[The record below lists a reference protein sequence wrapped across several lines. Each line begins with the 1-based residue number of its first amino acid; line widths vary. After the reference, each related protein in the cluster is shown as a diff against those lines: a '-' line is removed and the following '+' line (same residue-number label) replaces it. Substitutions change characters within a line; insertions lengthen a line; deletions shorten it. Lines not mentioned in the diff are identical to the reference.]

1 MHADGAD
8 QVYGGEITIKTCYE
22 GIKGQNMEISG
33 GTIDITASDD
43 GLNAA
48 GGNDQSGMGGFGGDM
63 FSADEDAWITI
74 SGGTVTIDATGDGI
88 DSNGDLTVSGGN
100 IFVSGPSD
108 NGNGA
113 LDYNGTAT
121 ITGGTLVAAGMSG
134 MEQNFGSDSTQGSLM
149 MNLTDNQSR
158 KITLEDADGNTLVSY
173 TPMREYNSVV
183 ISCAELSDGSTYT
196 IHTGENSR
204 EVTMEGLVYTDG
216 EVTNAPGQGE
226 GQKPQGGP
234 MGDNSGDSDNSDNS
248 DRPTLP
254 QGQGNPPDTQ
264 NGDRPQG
271 DAPQGNP
278 GDSSNEQTKEESD
291 GQK

>member
-1 MHADGAD
+1 
-8 QVYGGEITIKTCYE
+8 
-22 GIKGQNMEISG
+22 MEISD

-48 GGNDQSGMGGFGGDM
+48 GRNDQSGMGGFGEDM

-149 MNLTDNQSR
+149 MNLTDNQSGE
-158 KITLEDADGNTLVSY
+158 ITLEDADGNTLVSY
-173 TPMREYNSVV
+173 TPMRE
-183 ISCAELSDGSTYT
+183 
-196 IHTGENSR
+196 
-204 EVTMEGLVYTDG
+204 
-216 EVTNAPGQGE
+216 
-226 GQKPQGGP
+226 
-234 MGDNSGDSDNSDNS
+234 
-248 DRPTLP
+248 
-254 QGQGNPPDTQ
+254 
-264 NGDRPQG
+264 
-271 DAPQGNP
+271 
-278 GDSSNEQTKEESD
+278 
-291 GQK
+291 